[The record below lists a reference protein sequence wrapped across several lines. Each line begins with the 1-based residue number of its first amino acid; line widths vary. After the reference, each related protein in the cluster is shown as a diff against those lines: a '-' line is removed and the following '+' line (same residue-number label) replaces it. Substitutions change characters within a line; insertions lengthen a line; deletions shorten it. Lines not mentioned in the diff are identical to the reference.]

1 MKKILIQGML
11 TASLFFVSIASA
23 KTLHG
28 RVVNVADGD
37 TITVLS
43 PSNQQSRVRLLHI
56 DAPENGQAFG
66 RVAQKALASK
76 ISQQHVQ
83 VKYKEK
89 DRYGRILGE
98 VFLNGENVNLW
109 MVQKGYAW
117 PYFRY
122 KPPHNYLAAY
132 HVARQFNYG
141 LWQDT
146 DPIQPE
152 IFRHKVRR

>member
-1 MKKILIQGML
+1 ML

-76 ISQQHVQ
+76 ISQQHV
-83 VKYKEK
+83 
-89 DRYGRILGE
+89 
-98 VFLNGENVNLW
+98 
-109 MVQKGYAW
+109 
-117 PYFRY
+117 
-122 KPPHNYLAAY
+122 
-132 HVARQFNYG
+132 
-141 LWQDT
+141 
-146 DPIQPE
+146 
-152 IFRHKVRR
+152 